1 MIKRLLILMVMGFM
15 LTGCYMVPMALVG
28 PAASGFSTASIV
40 QAGVTTSA
48 NYVIKKSTGKTM
60 SEHAYE
66 VISKDILAQTFL
78 PKEKEKLVKRT
89 D

>member
-1 MIKRLLILMVMGFM
+1 MVMGFM

>member
-1 MIKRLLILMVMGFM
+1 MGFM

-66 VISKDILAQTFL
+66 VISKDILARTFL